1 MPLARKIYFVILV
14 FLGFTGLMFFL
25 VKMADATVQ
34 MTAGTSEVDAAQTPG
49 VPSLSMNLISLTP
62 VVSSDRIV
70 GRLAVYDDPRTAR
83 PEDYIELYDNG
94 GQLVAVGWIDRF
106 GIQRISVDRALLEN
120 RDDLRGVFITVVDGV
135 AL

>member
-62 VVSSDRIV
+62 VVS
-70 GRLAVYDDPRTAR
+70 RTASWAGSR
-83 PEDYIELYDNG
+83 STTTRARRGRKIISNFTTTAGNSLRW
-94 GQLVAVGWIDRF
+94 VGSIASAFNASAWTAHCL
-106 GIQRISVDRALLEN
+106 RIATTCAAYLLQWS
-120 RDDLRGVFITVVDGV
+120 T
-135 AL
+135 A